1 MNRDTKSY
9 VKELVF
15 AVALTIITVKLQ
27 RAVSSPDFIKTLKMK
42 GALGVKSFAN
52 TQKKAWQGV
61 EDMASS
67 FYDIQ
72 RL

>member
-1 MNRDTKSY
+1 MNKDTKGY
-9 VKELVF
+9 VKELLF

-27 RAVSSPDFIKTLKMK
+27 RAATSPDFFRTIKMK
-42 GALGVKSFAN
+42 GALGVKNVALA
-52 TQKKAWQGV
+52 QKKVWQGV
-61 EDMASS
+61 EDMATT